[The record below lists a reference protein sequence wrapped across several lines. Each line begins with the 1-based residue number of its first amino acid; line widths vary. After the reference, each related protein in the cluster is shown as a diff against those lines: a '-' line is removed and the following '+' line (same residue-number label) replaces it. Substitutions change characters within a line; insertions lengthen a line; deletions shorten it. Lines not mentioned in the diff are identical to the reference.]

1 MDKTYKPQELE
12 DRWYK
17 TWEDRGYF
25 KPQGKGDTYC
35 IAIPPPNVTGRL
47 HMGHGFQHAIM
58 DALIRYHRMLGKQT
72 LWQVGTDHAGIATQ
86 MVVERQ
92 LNTKGTS
99 RQELGREA
107 FVEKVWDW
115 KEESGNIITQQ
126 LRRMGSSLDWSRER
140 FTMDQELSEVVQKV
154 FVDLFDEG
162 LIYRGNR
169 LVNWDPQLR
178 TAISDLEVISEEED
192 GSLWHFRYPL
202 ANDEKT
208 LKGEDSIVIATTR
221 PETMLGDTAVAVHPN
236 DERYLHLIGKSVQLP
251 LCDREIPII
260 ADEYV
265 DPEFGTGCVKITP
278 AHDFNDYEVGKRH
291 NLEIINIFTDDAL
304 VNENAPE
311 TYRGMDRFKARASIV
326 DQLEALGLLER
337 IEAHKLKIPRGDR
350 SGVVIEPYLT
360 HQWYLAIESLAAP
373 AIKAVED
380 GDIEFVPKNWENT
393 YFSWMRDIQ
402 DWCISRQLW
411 WGHRI
416 PAWHDEHGNVYAAA
430 DEASVRKKY
439 NLDDTVTLSQD
450 EDVLDTWF
458 SSALWTF
465 STLGWPNKRDYFDRF
480 HPTNVLVTGF
490 DIIFF
495 WVARMIMMTLKF
507 TEQVPFKKVYI
518 TGLVRDEHGQK
529 MSKSKGNIL
538 DPIDL
543 IDGIS
548 LEALTS
554 KRTADLMQPQLKQKI
569 ERHTRES
576 FPNGIAGFGTDA
588 LRFTFYSLASTG
600 RDIKFDLGRTE
611 GFRNFCN
618 KIWNAARYVLMNSE
632 EKQLA
637 NSLDSKNL
645 SISDRWIISRFE
657 RAIKQVDLAM
667 ESYRFDLASQQ
678 LYEFIWNEYCD
689 WYVELSKPTLWDEEK
704 NPENAQATRFV
715 LIFILEKTLRLL
727 HPFMPFI
734 TEEVWQKIAPLIS
747 INGQS
752 IMMESYPTYD
762 RENID
767 EEAEEHI
774 EWLKG
779 VILSIRNIRG
789 EMDISPAKSI
799 NILLRNGSLTD
810 KERMEIHKP
819 YLQKLAKLKDMS
831 WLEDGHEA
839 PASATQRFDELEILV
854 PLEGLID
861 VDAERS
867 RLMKEIS
874 KLLSGLKAVETKLNN
889 KKFVNNAP
897 SSIVIKERE
906 KKNQISSTL
915 ESFETQLKNLEGLH

>member
-1 MDKTYKPQELE
+1 MDKTYKPRELE
-12 DRWYK
+12 DLWYK

-25 KPQGKGDTYC
+25 KPRGNGETYC
-35 IAIPPPNVTGRL
+35 ITIPPPNVTGRL

-58 DALIRYHRMLGKQT
+58 DALTRYHRMLGSQT

-92 LNTKGTS
+92 LNAKGKS
-99 RQELGREA
+99 RQEVGRTG

-140 FTMDQELSEVVQKV
+140 FTMDKELSAVVQKV
-154 FVDLFDEG
+154 FIDLFDEG

-169 LVNWDPQLR
+169 LVNWDPKLL
-178 TAISDLEVISEEED
+178 TAISDLEVISEEET
-192 GSLWHFRYPL
+192 GSLWYFRYPL
-202 ANDEKT
+202 ADDQKT
-208 LKGEDSIVIATTR
+208 LDGTNSIVIATTR
-221 PETMLGDTAVAVHPN
+221 PETMLGDTAVAVNPE
-236 DERYLHLIGKSVQLP
+236 DQRYAHLVGKFVELP
-251 LCDREIPII
+251 LSDRKIPII
-260 ADEYV
+260 ADDYV

-278 AHDFNDYEVGKRH
+278 AHDFNDYEIGKRH
-291 NLEIINIFTDDAL
+291 NLEMINILTDKATIS
-304 VNENAPE
+304 ENAPE
-311 TYRGMDRFKARASIV
+311 PYRAMDRFEARKTIV
-326 DQLEALGLLER
+326 ANLESMGLLEKT
-337 IEAHKLKIPRGDR
+337 EAHKLKVPRGDR

-360 HQWYLAIESLAAP
+360 HQWYIAIKSLAEP

-393 YFSWMRDIQ
+393 YFAWMRDIQ

-416 PAWHDEHGNVYAAA
+416 PAWYDEQGNIYASS
-430 DEASVRKKY
+430 DESAVRAKY
-439 NLDDTVTLSQD
+439 KLDDDVKLHQD
-450 EDVLDTWF
+450 PDVLDTWF

-465 STLGWPNKRDYFDRF
+465 STLGWPNNREYFDKF

-507 TEQVPFKKVYI
+507 TKQIPFRKVYI
-518 TGLVRDEHGQK
+518 TGLVRDENGQK

-548 LEALTS
+548 LEHLIS
-554 KRTADLMQPQLKQKI
+554 KRTADLMQPQLKHKI
-569 ERHTRES
+569 EEHTRKS
-576 FPNGIAGFGTDA
+576 FPDGITGYGTDA

-618 KIWNAARYVLMNSE
+618 KIWNAARYVLINSE
-632 EKQLA
+632 GKQLA
-637 NSLDSKNL
+637 NSLDSQNL

-657 RAIKQVDLAM
+657 KTADQVALAM
-667 ESYRFDLASQQ
+667 ENYRFDLASQS

-704 NPENAQATRFV
+704 NPERAQATRHALV
-715 LIFILEKTLRLL
+715 SVLEKTLRLL
-727 HPFMPFI
+727 HPFMPFL
-734 TEEVWQKIAPLIS
+734 TEEVWQKVAPLID
-747 INGQS
+747 INRES
-752 IMMESYPTYD
+752 IMLEPYPTYCQT
-762 RENID
+762 NVN
-767 EEAEEHI
+767 EEAEKDI

-779 VILSIRNIRG
+779 VIIAVRNLRG

-799 NILLRNGSLTD
+799 NLLLRNGTQADRESLET
-810 KERMEIHKP
+810 HKP
-819 YLQKLAKLKDMS
+819 YLKKLAKLENIS
-831 WLEDGHEA
+831 WLEADEEV
-839 PASATQRFDELEILV
+839 PVSATQRFNELEILV

-861 VDAERS
+861 IDDERA
-867 RLMKEIS
+867 RLTKEID
-874 KLLSGLKAVETKLNN
+874 KLISALTLVEKKLNN
-889 KKFVNNAP
+889 EKFVSNAP
-897 SSIVIKERE
+897 PAIVQKEEQKKIKIDSAL
-906 KKNQISSTL
+906 K
-915 ESFETQLKNLEGLH
+915 SFQEQLVKLNDVS